1 MKKILL
7 IVVCILLVIHG
18 YRTANDAGIFRSVE
32 QTKGYEQCVAYDV
45 IGAEDLSIDHASGIA
60 YIAAEDRHAYMAGT
74 AAYKNKDYESS
85 KEDYPNG
92 AIWTLDLKDPTSVPV
107 KLKMD
112 IEGAFHPHG
121 ISLLFSDID
130 SADKGRAV
138 ELYVINH
145 KNASESEVSIFTIL
159 PSGSLSLRRR
169 VSYPELISP
178 NDITVFAQDQ
188 FFASNDHGY
197 PRLGIME
204 VLEDYLGLPLS
215 SISYFDGST
224 GSIVIDGLRYA
235 NGLTLSKDLKTLY
248 VAETTKRVVSRFD
261 QNGKMSDWAFK
272 DSINVN
278 SNVDN
283 LEWSDDGYLMIGSHP
298 KIFDFV
304 AHAKDTSKH
313 SPSEVI
319 RVNVEGEVMTY
330 ESIYLNSGEQIS
342 GSSVASS
349 YQNQLLIGPVIDDH
363 FIRCKI

>member
-1 MKKILL
+1 MKKIILTVVIVLL
-7 IVVCILLVIHG
+7 AIHG

-32 QTKGYEQCVAYDV
+32 QTKGFEQCVAYDV
-45 IGAEDLSIDHASGIA
+45 VGAEDLSIDHISGIA
-60 YIAAEDRHAYMAGT
+60 YIAAENRHGFMAGT
-74 AAYKNKDYESS
+74 DAYKNEDYEVA
-85 KEDYPNG
+85 KKDYPNG
-92 AIWTLDLKDPTSVPV
+92 AIWTLDLNDPNSSPV
-107 KLKMD
+107 QLDMD
-112 IEGAFHPHG
+112 IEGAFHLHG
-121 ISLLFSDID
+121 ISLLFSDIN
-130 SADKGRAV
+130 SADKGRAI
-138 ELYVINH
+138 ELYVVNH
-145 KNASESEVSIFTIL
+145 KNARQTEISIFTIL
-159 PSGSLSLRRR
+159 PSGALSLRRR

-178 NDITVFAQDQ
+178 NDITVFAQDK
-188 FFASNDHGY
+188 FFVSNDHGN

-215 SISYFDGST
+215 SISYFDGSK
-224 GSIVIDGLRYA
+224 GSIVIDNLRYA

-261 QNGKMSDWAFK
+261 QNGTMSDWTFR

-283 LEWSDDGYLMIGSHP
+283 LEWSDSGHLMIGSHP

-319 RVNVEGEVMTY
+319 RLDVTGETMTY

-349 YQNQLLIGPVIDDH
+349 YKDQLLIGPVIDDH
-363 FIRCKI
+363 FIRCKM